1 MSEDDDLEVGEIST
15 SRLST
20 YTTNSTSDATNQN
33 ILMDELESPD
43 DVLQSSTS
51 RKDFAPALPDLEKK
65 NQFEL
70 YSQKT
75 LS

>member
-1 MSEDDDLEVGEIST
+1 MSEDDDLEVGEIARHEDIFDNEDSST
-15 SRLST
+15 PNDL
-20 YTTNSTSDATNQN
+20 
-33 ILMDELESPD
+33 
-43 DVLQSSTS
+43 LQSNTS
-51 RKDFAPALPDLEKK
+51 ALPDLEKK

>member
-1 MSEDDDLEVGEIST
+1 MSEDDDLEVGEIYST
-15 SRLST
+15 SRRST

-33 ILMDELESPD
+33 ILMGELESPD
-43 DVLQSSTS
+43 DVLSDDTKGYNLQN
-51 RKDFAPALPDLEKK
+51 ALPKK
-65 NQFEL
+65 NEFEL

>member
-15 SRLST
+15 SRRST
-20 YTTNSTSDATNQN
+20 YTTNFNSDATNQI
-33 ILMDELESPD
+33 ILMDDELESPD
-43 DVLQSSTS
+43 DVLPNDTKGYNL
-51 RKDFAPALPDLEKK
+51 RNALPKK
-65 NQFEL
+65 NEFEL

>member
-1 MSEDDDLEVGEIST
+1 MSKDDDLEVGEIARHNEDIFDNEDSST
-15 SRLST
+15 P
-20 YTTNSTSDATNQN
+20 N
-33 ILMDELESPD
+33 
-43 DVLQSSTS
+43 DVLQSNTS